1 MHLPV
6 TASVKE
12 TVVVKGELAALEDM
26 TIEGRVEGFV
36 DLNGYSLW
44 IAPGGV
50 VKAEIHARNVMVAG
64 TVVGDIYATESVQ
77 IKLSGSVEGNI
88 RCSRISIVDG
98 AAFKGRINN
107 MEARAYGT
115 QGFASQKVASAKKGQ
130 GF

>member
-1 MHLPV
+1 
-6 TASVKE
+6 
-12 TVVVKGELAALEDM
+12 
-26 TIEGRVEGFV
+26 VEGFV
-36 DLNGYSLW
+36 DLNGHSLW
-44 IAPGGV
+44 IAPGGI